1 MGRQVILASVI
12 FHTGSSEGLTNVTV
26 QATWRL
32 KKQAGAQADGR
43 EDAGLCE
50 TVVQSVSCKDVSGRG
65 LFTLGTLRLKVPE
78 CEKNAEYILRF
89 TLTADN
95 AEDIVNEYDIFIYE

>member
-1 MGRQVILASVI
+1 MAAEETGRGAGGRQ
-12 FHTGSSEGLTNVTV
+12 G
-26 QATWRL
+26 
-32 KKQAGAQADGR
+32 GR
-43 EDAGLCE
+43 RACE

-89 TLTADN
+89 TLMADN